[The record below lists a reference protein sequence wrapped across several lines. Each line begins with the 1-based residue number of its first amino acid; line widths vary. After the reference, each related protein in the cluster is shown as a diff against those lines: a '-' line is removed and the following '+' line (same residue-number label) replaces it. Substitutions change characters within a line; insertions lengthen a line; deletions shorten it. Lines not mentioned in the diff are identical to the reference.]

1 MNPVQIHETFKS
13 VLSFLSDG
21 KINNAIDKCSL
32 LTGELQEGEYT
43 DRLNELKENYQLLL
57 RYFLDGVTD
66 PQRKQV
72 YNKII
77 AQIFTLN
84 CELREELM
92 LRNSSNYEYLQK
104 RYFPH
109 RLRFST
115 ITGLKDSLLYFHQID
130 GEITSQ
136 ARITYEQLLVDV
148 FAIFWLSTY
157 YGNFEQDFFKTI
169 IADNYNGKLE
179 ASMAVSALTLNLW
192 RMFDEEKLM
201 LLLDCCSHSNIEIK
215 QRALVGLC
223 FVLARYNRFI
233 PYFPIIRNRLVL
245 LADDEQTLTNFKNIL
260 IQIIGTVE
268 TDKISKKLREE
279 ILPEIMKVSPLI
291 KDKLDADHLL
301 NSEEWGEANPE
312 WQEMLEKSGVQDK
325 IKEFTDLQQEGADVY
340 MGTFAM
346 LKSFPFFNETS
357 HWFLPFDASYS
368 AISGLFDSSEHNLLS
383 AFVSNNTLCN
393 SDKYSFCLSI
403 LQMPEMQRA
412 SLKQSFKMESEQLAE
427 MAKDEALITPGNYA
441 KHISKQYVQ
450 DLFRFFKL
458 HPNSKDFPDMFAS
471 ALFMHKSYL
480 FDILTSGSDLKSY
493 VAEFYFSK
501 SQFNEAIELFNE
513 LIQDS
518 EPSAALFQ
526 KIGYCYQQVSDI
538 DKALDAYKKADII
551 QPDAIWTT
559 KKIALCYKLKG
570 DFKQAL
576 DYYKHALFLQPG
588 KLNIQMQIAN
598 CYLELQ
604 QYKTALELYTELE
617 KVDENNIRIMRSI
630 AWCAFLSGNIAQS
643 KYYSQR
649 IIEEMADSIDYLHAA
664 YVEWFE
670 NNIKDTVS
678 LLNKAYLAQSK
689 DFEAFIMS
697 IHNELSLLKIAGI
710 TLPDVQLVFDGLRL
724 TI

>member
-148 FAIFWLSTY
+148 FAIFWLSTF

-301 NSEEWGEANPE
+301 NSEEWGRQTLNGRRCS
-312 WQEMLEKSGVQDK
+312 KKV
-325 IKEFTDLQQEGADVY
+325 VY
-340 MGTFAM
+340 RIR
-346 LKSFPFFNETS
+346 LR
-357 HWFLPFDASYS
+357 
-368 AISGLFDSSEHNLLS
+368 NLLI
-383 AFVSNNTLCN
+383 
-393 SDKYSFCLSI
+393 YSRKVPMFIWAHLQCL
-403 LQMPEMQRA
+403 
-412 SLKQSFKMESEQLAE
+412 
-427 MAKDEALITPGNYA
+427 N
-441 KHISKQYVQ
+441 H
-450 DLFRFFKL
+450 FRFSTKL
-458 HPNSKDFPDMFAS
+458 RIGF
-471 ALFMHKSYL
+471 YL
-480 FDILTSGSDLKSY
+480 LMLHTVPYRVYSIRRKTI
-493 VAEFYFSK
+493 FSVHLYRTIH
-501 SQFNEAIELFNE
+501 FV
-513 LIQDS
+513 IQINTH
-518 EPSAALFQ
+518 F
-526 KIGYCYQQVSDI
+526 V
-538 DKALDAYKKADII
+538 
-551 QPDAIWTT
+551 
-559 KKIALCYKLKG
+559 
-570 DFKQAL
+570 
-576 DYYKHALFLQPG
+576 
-588 KLNIQMQIAN
+588 
-598 CYLELQ
+598 
-604 QYKTALELYTELE
+604 
-617 KVDENNIRIMRSI
+617 
-630 AWCAFLSGNIAQS
+630 
-643 KYYSQR
+643 
-649 IIEEMADSIDYLHAA
+649 
-664 YVEWFE
+664 
-670 NNIKDTVS
+670 
-678 LLNKAYLAQSK
+678 
-689 DFEAFIMS
+689 
-697 IHNELSLLKIAGI
+697 
-710 TLPDVQLVFDGLRL
+710 
-724 TI
+724 